1 MSKRYGRSRQIN
13 PNRARGKNNP
23 GGKGNDPPADWFRY
37 NGDRRSEDKR
47 FVQWLRRIAE
57 IAREILGIAPGTH
70 DGRVSAM
77 TVSILKGGENLSYRS
92 RFLTGTTN
100 LIVRVLSSGWLTLA
114 YDSRFFDAPANPNN
128 GDVPGYDGHGEQV

>member
-1 MSKRYGRSRQIN
+1 MSKRHGKSRQTN
-13 PNRARGKNNP
+13 PNRARSKNNP

-37 NGDRRSEDKR
+37 SRDRRSEDKR

-57 IAREILGIAPGTH
+57 IVREILGITPGTR
-70 DGRVSAM
+70 DRRVSAM
-77 TVSILKGGENLSYRS
+77 TVSILKGEENLSYRS

-114 YDSRFFDAPANPNN
+114 YDFRFFDAPANPNN
-128 GDVPGYDGHGEQV
+128 GDAPDYGSHGEQV